1 MGDTAGVT
9 DADDPLDDWAPLL
22 DDLARRK
29 GSARE
34 MGGTDKVAK
43 RRATGRL
50 DARARIDHLLDEG
63 SFTEIGTLVCQVPAD
78 GVVAGSGTIDGRPV
92 MVGAEDF
99 TTMGG
104 SIGPGS
110 TAKRYR
116 IAELAEL
123 DRVPLVMLLEGAGH
137 RPPMPGDP
145 APARTP
151 TDLIQQARLSGR
163 VPVVTGIMGASAGHG
178 ALIAPLSDL
187 SLMTADAAVFTAGPP
202 VVKASLGEDV
212 TKEELGG
219 PEVAVASGLVHNVA
233 PDDAALLDDIRTYL
247 AYFPSSAWS
256 HPPRREGDDVGP
268 RSVPEVLDLVPKDNR
283 RAYDVREV
291 VAALVDDGESF
302 EVQAGFGRSIV
313 CALAHLGGE
322 PVAVVANQPM
332 VLAGSIDV
340 DAADKAAHFVQVADS
355 FHIPLVFL
363 SDNPGMLAG
372 TASER
377 AGILRA
383 GARMFAAQ
391 AQARTVK
398 LHVTLRKAFGFGSVA
413 MSMVSFS
420 GQSATYAFPGAIL
433 GAMGSAGA
441 GEALGADEDKA
452 AALRKAE
459 MDAAY
464 RSASGLGFDELID
477 PRDLRNALLS
487 GLQRGLSRRQA
498 APEPTARTTISP

>member
-9 DADDPLDDWAPLL
+9 DADDPLDDWVPLL

-63 SFTEIGTLVCQVPAD
+63 SFTEIGTLVGQVPAD

-178 ALIAPLSDL
+178 ALVAPLSDL

-219 PEVAVASGLVHNVA
+219 PEVAVVSGLVQNA
-233 PDDAALLDDIRTYL
+233 DLLGGHGEVQHFEL
-247 AYFPSSAWS
+247 
-256 HPPRREGDDVGP
+256 HPARSRRFVTERLPTPLVHHDQPLVGVGVNG
-268 RSVPEVLDLVPKDNR
+268 RELLR
-283 RAYDVREV
+283 QVRE
-291 VAALVDDGESF
+291 
-302 EVQAGFGRSIV
+302 
-313 CALAHLGGE
+313 
-322 PVAVVANQPM
+322 
-332 VLAGSIDV
+332 
-340 DAADKAAHFVQVADS
+340 
-355 FHIPLVFL
+355 
-363 SDNPGMLAG
+363 
-372 TASER
+372 
-377 AGILRA
+377 
-383 GARMFAAQ
+383 
-391 AQARTVK
+391 
-398 LHVTLRKAFGFGSVA
+398 
-413 MSMVSFS
+413 
-420 GQSATYAFPGAIL
+420 
-433 GAMGSAGA
+433 
-441 GEALGADEDKA
+441 
-452 AALRKAE
+452 
-459 MDAAY
+459 
-464 RSASGLGFDELID
+464 
-477 PRDLRNALLS
+477 
-487 GLQRGLSRRQA
+487 LQLPA
-498 APEPTARTTISP
+498 